1 MTSVLQDF
9 GQAMQNA
16 SANIAMWNGWVVF
29 LAIGVGLMI
38 IVAVYDYLN
47 R

>member
-1 MTSVLQDF
+1 MNVLQDV

-16 SANIAMWNGWVVF
+16 SSNIAMWNGWVVF
-29 LAIGVGLMI
+29 LGIGVLLMVL
-38 IVAVYDYLN
+38 VALYDYLN

>member
-1 MTSVLQDF
+1 MSVLQNV

-16 SANIAMWNGWVVF
+16 SSSIAMWNGWVVF
-29 LAIGVGLMI
+29 LGIGVLLMVL
-38 IVAVYDYLN
+38 VALYDFLN